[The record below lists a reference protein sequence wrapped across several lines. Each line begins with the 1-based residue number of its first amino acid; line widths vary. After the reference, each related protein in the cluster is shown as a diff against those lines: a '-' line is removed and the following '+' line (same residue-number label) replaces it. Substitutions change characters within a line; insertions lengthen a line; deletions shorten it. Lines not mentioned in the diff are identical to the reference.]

1 MECHATGEAGHWW
14 LNESLKRLQES
25 YRLRFGA
32 SLIILEGEALE
43 VLQKLVKKYKINQ
56 VLWNRLYSPETIKRD
71 TIIKKTF
78 QNQGVDVETFNGH
91 LLNEPWEVQNN
102 SGQYFKVFTPY
113 WRKAF
118 EVYQSKKEKLEKLKS
133 INIISHQENLTF
145 NFLPKKNWYQKFSK
159 YWTPGEKAAQDQLS
173 QYLKTNIDIYKEA
186 RDRPD
191 LDQTSKLSPYLRFG
205 EISPRTIVLNIL
217 KSKKLSASV
226 LTYLSEIGWRE
237 FSYSLLYYSKNLA
250 SVPIN
255 MKFQKFP
262 WRKSSKDLELW
273 KKGKTGIPLVDAA
286 MKQIY
291 EKGWMHNRLRMVVGS
306 FLVKNLLL
314 NWTLGERYFQETLL
328 DYDEASNAAGWQ
340 WIAGC
345 GADAS
350 PYFRVFNPI
359 LQSERFDPQAK
370 FILQY
375 LPQLQTLQKPSS
387 IFQPHLQEQAFQS
400 LINQSL
406 YYEPLVD
413 LKDSRNRALE
423 AYQKIK

>member
-78 QNQGVDVETFNGH
+78 QDQGVDVETFNGH

-133 INIISHQENLTF
+133 INFISHQENLNF

>member
-1 MECHATGEAGHWW
+1 M
-14 LNESLKRLQES
+14 
-25 YRLRFGA
+25 F
-32 SLIILEGEALE
+32 
-43 VLQKLVKKYKINQ
+43 
-56 VLWNRLYSPETIKRD
+56 D
-71 TIIKKTF
+71 
-78 QNQGVDVETFNGH
+78 
-91 LLNEPWEVQNN
+91 
-102 SGQYFKVFTPY
+102 
-113 WRKAF
+113 
-118 EVYQSKKEKLEKLKS
+118 EK
-133 INIISHQENLTF
+133 
-145 NFLPKKNWYQKFSK
+145 
-159 YWTPGEKAAQDQLS
+159 
-173 QYLKTNIDIYKEA
+173 
-186 RDRPD
+186 
-191 LDQTSKLSPYLRFG
+191 
-205 EISPRTIVLNIL
+205 
-217 KSKKLSASV
+217 
-226 LTYLSEIGWRE
+226 
-237 FSYSLLYYSKNLA
+237 SYSLKMDKAIEVFSKELSSLRTGRANAAMLDLIK
-250 SVPIN
+250 VDVYGQQMPIN
-255 MKFQKFP
+255 QIGSITTPEPRMINIQV
-262 WRKSSKDLELW
+262 WD
-273 KKGKTGIPLVDAA
+273 INNVPLVDAA